1 MLNNLAS
8 LENQNGTMVILALQI
23 SVEHTPNW
31 CILGAFHQL
40 INANCTHV
48 LYPYHLVSKLLNNF
62 QDNLVLIN

>member
-48 LYPYHLVSKLLNNF
+48 LYPCAIPLSSGI
-62 QDNLVLIN
+62 QITE